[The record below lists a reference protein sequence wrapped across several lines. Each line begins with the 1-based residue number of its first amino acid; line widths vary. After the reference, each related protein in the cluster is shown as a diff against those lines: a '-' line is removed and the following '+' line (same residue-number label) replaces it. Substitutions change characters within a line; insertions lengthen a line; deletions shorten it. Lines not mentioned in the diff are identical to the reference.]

1 MAIDNRYEFLFY
13 IQCRNGNPN
22 GDPDM
27 GNAPRMDPQDLHGY
41 ITDVAIKRRIRNYI
55 QTAYAGEAGM
65 EMLVRS
71 ASNINTGIAR
81 AKELA
86 QVELSAKGRNEVYA
100 GRKAA
105 CELFY
110 DVRAFGAVMSTGPNA
125 GQVRGPVQLTFAR
138 SLDPIQ
144 PQDISITRMAKA
156 EDVKNAKTA
165 ADYEQWENGQ
175 PEDSLRTMGRKQFIP
190 YGLYEARGF
199 VSANLA
205 METGFDEGDLRV
217 LFEAILNMYEHDHS
231 ASKGE
236 MAVVSPLILF
246 RHTGTDSDLNQ
257 RKRQAR
263 LGCAPAHQLFDLVK
277 LEKKVDVAEFV
288 AWKDGKYVFL
298 QKRLEDILFT
308 LSRWYD
314 FEVFYRN
321 EEVKEVFFSGELKR
335 FDDFSYLLRLIERT
349 SDVKFI
355 IDKKIIQVM
364 R

>member
-41 ITDVAIKRRIRNYI
+41 VTDVAIKRRIRNYV
-55 QTAYAGEAGM
+55 QAAYAGKPGM
-65 EMLVRS
+65 EMLIRS

-105 CELFY
+105 CQLFY
-110 DVRAFGAVMSTGPNA
+110 DVRTFGAVMSTGPNA
-125 GQVRGPVQLTFAR
+125 GQ
-138 SLDPIQ
+138 
-144 PQDISITRMAKA
+144 
-156 EDVKNAKTA
+156 NAKTA

-175 PEDSLRTMGRKQFIP
+175 SEDSLRTMGRKQFIP

-205 METGFDEGDLRV
+205 METGFDEEDLRV
-217 LFEAILNMYEHDHS
+217 LFEAILNMYEHDRS
-231 ASKGE
+231 SSKGE

-246 RHTGTDSDLNQ
+246 RHTGTDSDLEQ

-263 LGCAPAHQLFDLVK
+263 LGCAPSYQLFDLVRV
-277 LEKKVDVAEFV
+277 EKRPEVEYPRSYRDYT
-288 AWKDGKYVFL
+288 GSI
-298 QKRLEDILFT
+298 RLDA
-308 LSRWYD
+308 RPAG
-314 FEVFYRN
+314 V
-321 EEVKEVFFSGELKR
+321 
-335 FDDFSYLLRLIERT
+335 
-349 SDVKFI
+349 
-355 IDKKIIQVM
+355 
-364 R
+364 